1 MGCFADFDALFGL
14 FALDCSDL
22 RRSVGWEANGM
33 SPVPVP
39 WRPNDSSSVRE
50 LSHDRH
56 EVGWVFVVLR
66 NKRDGWDPILPCR
79 A

>member
-1 MGCFADFDALFGL
+1 
-14 FALDCSDL
+14 
-22 RRSVGWEANGM
+22 M